1 MSNQNHNTR
10 PNAFRK
16 FGWVLV
22 PIIAF
27 MGFSFFKKKDET
39 AGKQNAAYEEMHA
52 SEFEK
57 LVEKEGADKLEILDV
72 RTPGEYQEG
81 HIPTSKN
88 INIMDGDFMERVEAL
103 PKDKKYYL
111 VCRSGNRS
119 GRAAQMMKNAGFE
132 ELVNVAGGMMAYD
145 GEVEQ

>member
-1 MSNQNHNTR
+1 MSNQNLNTR
-10 PNAFRK
+10 PGNFRK
-16 FGWVLV
+16 LGWVLI

-27 MGFSFFKKKDET
+27 MGFSFFNKKSDS
-39 AGKQNAAYEEMHA
+39 AGKQNTAYEEMHA

-57 LVEKEGADKLEILDV
+57 LVAKEGPQDLEILDV

-81 HIPTSKN
+81 HITGSKN
-88 INIMDGDFMERVEAL
+88 IDIMNGDFMERVEQL

-119 GRAAQMMKNAGFE
+119 GRAARIMHNAGFE
-132 ELVNVAGGMMAYD
+132 QLVNISGGMMAYD